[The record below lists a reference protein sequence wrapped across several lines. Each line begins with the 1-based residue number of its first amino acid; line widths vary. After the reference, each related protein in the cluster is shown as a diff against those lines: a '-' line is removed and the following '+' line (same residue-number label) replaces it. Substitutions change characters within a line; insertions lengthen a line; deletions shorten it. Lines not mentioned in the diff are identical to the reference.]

1 MLKDDFTVMGTDY
14 LWSPPTAA
22 DLAEWEREI
31 GQRPLTDQTALR
43 SVHGRGYLLWLLFR
57 RDQPDLTLDR
67 VLAWGPN
74 VIASPNISRLLNKA
88 CPQLGI
94 EEVKADPRH
103 MYGRQTTNRQKG
115 LATNRSSGVERLLDI
130 EGPAR

>member
-1 MLKDDFTVMGTDY
+1 MSRDDFTIRGTDY
-14 LWSPPTAA
+14 LWRPPTAA
-22 DLAEWEREI
+22 DLAEWEREM
-31 GQRPLTDQTALR
+31 GQPLTDQTALR

-67 VLAWGPN
+67 VLAWGPSL
-74 VIASPNISRLLNKA
+74 IASPNISRLLDKA

-94 EEVKADPRH
+94 EEPRPDSRR
-103 MYGRQTTNRQKG
+103 MYGRQTTKRQEG
-115 LATNRSSGVERLLDI
+115 LATNRSSGVDRLLDI